1 MNYKELTGKKNP
13 FEGLSLDEKRR
24 LIVYFGYVAVPSVP
38 MDEIKRRWGAVLK
51 DDEIPT
57 TFEALE
63 MVEII
68 KREVLAEENI
78 EKKTSKKSGC
88 FARLVFGLLCVATG
102 IAIGIAAFPYV
113 QQNLQSSLPVP
124 KRVPKHGE
132 VAKLTLPGG
141 EKIEMIYCA
150 PGTFLM
156 GSPVSEHGR
165 DDDETQH
172 RVTLTKGFWLSKYK
186 VTQAQWIS
194 VMGGNTY
201 KTKSLNSAMYGI
213 SWVDCSEYIAKI
225 NSRLHCEARIP
236 TEAEWEYACRASSQ
250 KALTY
255 SGDTNVW
262 GFVDMDCGVLE
273 WCFDCYRGYFS
284 LKSAVDPIVDKL
296 DYLQYDRRVVRGG
309 DRWHSYHDLS
319 YNDYGNTEKYSM
331 SHSRFADRLSAPP
344 EVPYILYLEGRGYKD
359 PDVKDVVTTKHE
371 CYIGFRLCCSMLP
384 DSEGQNA
391 DEMPDD
397 WDWVESLEDDGF

>member
-13 FEGLSLDEKRR
+13 FEGLSSDEKRR

-38 MDEIKRRWGAVLK
+38 MDEIKRRWGAVLN

-68 KREVLAEENI
+68 KREVLAEENV
-78 EKKTSKKSGC
+78 EKEACNKSGC
-88 FARLVFGLLCVATG
+88 FAQLVFGFLCVATG
-102 IAIGIAAFPYV
+102 IAIGIVAFPYV
-113 QQNLQSSLPVP
+113 QQNLQKDWKMLRSLPVP

-132 VAKLTLPGG
+132 VAELTLPGG

-156 GSPVSEHGR
+156 GSPASEDGR
-165 DDDETQH
+165 GDDETQH

-186 VTQAQWIS
+186 VTQAQWRS
-194 VMGGNTY
+194 VMGGNAYQT
-201 KTKSLNSAMYGI
+201 SGLNSAMSGV
-213 SWVDCSEYIAKI
+213 SWEDCFKYVAKI
-225 NSRLHCEARIP
+225 NSKLHCEARIP
-236 TEAEWEYACRASSQ
+236 TEAEWEYACRASS
-250 KALTY
+250 LEECTY
-255 SGDTNVW
+255 SGDANGW

-284 LKSAVDPIVDKL
+284 LESAVDPIVDEPH
-296 DYLQYDRRVVRGG
+296 DGQDDRRVVRGG
-309 DRWHSYHDLS
+309 NRWEESYS
-319 YNDYGNTEKYSM
+319 YNRNTKY
-331 SHSRFADRLSAPP
+331 HTGRSRFADRLSAPP
-344 EVPYILYLEGRGYKD
+344 KVPYILYLEGKGYKD
-359 PDVKDVVTTKHE
+359 PNVNDVVMTKHE

-384 DSEGQNA
+384 DSEG
-391 DEMPDD
+391 
-397 WDWVESLEDDGF
+397 

>member
-113 QQNLQSSLPVP
+113 QQNLQKDWKMLLPVP

-156 GSPVSEHGR
+156 GSPASEDGR
-165 DDDETQH
+165 GDDETQH

-201 KTKSLNSAMYGI
+201 QTKSLNSVMYGI

-225 NSRLHCEARIP
+225 NSKLHCEARIP

-250 KALTY
+250 KARTY

-284 LKSAVDPIVDKL
+284 LESAVDPIVDVDKTYYWQ
-296 DYLQYDRRVVRGG
+296 DDRRVVRGG
-309 DRWHSYHDLS
+309 NRWEESYS
-319 YNDYGNTEKYSM
+319 YNRNTKY
-331 SHSRFADRLSAPP
+331 HTGRSRFADRLSAPP
-344 EVPYILYLEGRGYKD
+344 KVPYILYLEGKGYKD
-359 PDVKDVVTTKHE
+359 PNVEDVFKTKHE

-384 DSEGQNA
+384 DSEG
-391 DEMPDD
+391 
-397 WDWVESLEDDGF
+397 

>member
-13 FEGLSLDEKRR
+13 FEGLSSDEKRR

-102 IAIGIAAFPYV
+102 IVIGIAAFPYV
-113 QQNLQSSLPVP
+113 QQNLQKDWKMLPDETKETDEEIQPPSSLPVP

-132 VAKLTLPGG
+132 VAELTLPGG

-156 GSPVSEHGR
+156 GSPRSASSR
-165 DDDETQH
+165 DNDETQH
-172 RVTLTKGFWLSKYK
+172 RVSLTKGFWLSKYK
-186 VTQAQWIS
+186 VTQAQWRS
-194 VMGGNTY
+194 VMGGNAYQT
-201 KTKSLNSAMYGI
+201 SGLNSAMSGV
-213 SWVDCSEYIAKI
+213 SWEDCFKYVAKI
-225 NSRLHCEARIP
+225 NSKLHCEARIP
-236 TEAEWEYACRASSQ
+236 TEAEWEYACRASS
-250 KALTY
+250 LEERTY
-255 SGDTNVW
+255 SGDANGW
-262 GFVDMDCGVLE
+262 GFIGMNSGELE
-273 WCFDCYRGYFS
+273 WCFDCYRGDFS
-284 LKSAVDPIVDKL
+284 VESAEDPIIDKPYYGQ
-296 DYLQYDRRVVRGG
+296 DDRRVVRGG
-309 DRWHSYHDLS
+309 NRWHSV
-319 YNDYGNTEKYSM
+319 YNGFDGEKYSM
-331 SHSRFADRLSAPP
+331 SNSRFADRLSAPP
-344 EVPYILYLEGRGYKD
+344 TAPYVLYCEKYMGKEAGYAD
-359 PDVKDVVTTKHE
+359 PGASDRFQPSHE
-371 CYIGFRLCCSMLP
+371 CYIGFRLCCSQLP
-384 DSEGQNA
+384 SEQ
-391 DEMPDD
+391 
-397 WDWVESLEDDGF
+397 

>member
-1 MNYKELTGKKNP
+1 
-13 FEGLSLDEKRR
+13 
-24 LIVYFGYVAVPSVP
+24 

-78 EKKTSKKSGC
+78 EKEASKKSGC

-102 IAIGIAAFPYV
+102 IAIGIVAFQYV
-113 QQNLQSSLPVP
+113 QQNLQNDRKMLPDETKETDEEIQSSSSLPVP

-132 VAKLTLPGG
+132 VAELTLPGG

-156 GSPVSEHGR
+156 GSPASEDGR
-165 DDDETQH
+165 GDDETQH

-201 KTKSLNSAMYGI
+201 QTKSLNSAMYGI

-262 GFVDMDCGVLE
+262 GFVDMDWGVLE
-273 WCFDCYRGYFS
+273 WCFDCYRGDFS
-284 LKSAVDPIVDKL
+284 LKSAVDPIVDKPYYGQ
-296 DYLQYDRRVVRGG
+296 DDRRVVRGG
-309 DRWHSYHDLS
+309 NRWESYLTWD
-319 YNDYGNTEKYSM
+319 YNKHVSKYSTRR
-331 SHSRFADRLSAPP
+331 SRFADRLSAPP
-344 EVPYILYLEGRGYKD
+344 EVPYILYLEGKGYKD
-359 PDVKDVVTTKHE
+359 PNVKDVVMTKHE

-384 DSEGQNA
+384 DSEG
-391 DEMPDD
+391 
-397 WDWVESLEDDGF
+397 